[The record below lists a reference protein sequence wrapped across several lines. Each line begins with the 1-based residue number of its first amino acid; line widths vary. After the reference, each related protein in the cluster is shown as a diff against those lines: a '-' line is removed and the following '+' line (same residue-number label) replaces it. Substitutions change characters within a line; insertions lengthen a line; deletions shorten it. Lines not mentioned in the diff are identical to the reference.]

1 MNNQTSMFDRDDPI
15 EIKMWHKLA
24 MNLLYALPSKNIVK
38 NYREN
43 RVNMPSAAEPVTPV
57 PARSVAGSTK
67 SRQSTF
73 HAKSSI
79 DNNNSHGSI
88 NNGNNSPDSQ
98 QKSEMKRATSRK
110 SRSIV
115 SVFMKD
121 KKPDVRSI
129 L

>member
-1 MNNQTSMFDRDDPI
+1 MFDRDDPI

-38 NYREN
+38 NYGEN
-43 RVNMPSAAEPVTPV
+43 RASMPSAAEPVTPV
-57 PARSVAGSTK
+57 PARSGAGSIR
-67 SRQSTF
+67 SRQSNNKSTF
-73 HAKSSI
+73 NAKSSM
-79 DNNNSHGSI
+79 DNHNSHGSI